1 VSDHPA
7 VAGIPWV
14 IGGNAFG
21 WTADRDTSF
30 AVLDA
35 FYEAGGQ
42 MIDTAE
48 GYSNWVPGHVGGE
61 SETIIGA
68 WLADRGVR
76 DEMRLHTKVGMGG
89 EPGCLSPDKV
99 AAAIEGSL
107 ERLQTDR
114 VDLYYAHRDDPQTP
128 LREVAE
134 GFAALVTAGRVR
146 ALGASNFSAERLAA
160 ALDAAEDL
168 VPYSVV
174 QPQYNLV
181 ERASFEGPLQD
192 LCAARGLIAFPYYG
206 LALGFLSGKYR
217 SAADADKSVRG
228 ARAVAYLESKRGR
241 DVLAALDAV
250 AGRNGVTPGDVAL
263 AWMLTRP
270 AVGAPIAGARTPE
283 QVRELA
289 RFAELQLD
297 DEDLARLEAASD

>member
-1 VSDHPA
+1 

-14 IGGNAFG
+14 LGGNAFG
-21 WTADRDTSF
+21 WTANRDESF

-35 FYEAGGQ
+35 FYEAGGR

-61 SETIIGA
+61 SETVIGD
-68 WLADRGVR
+68 WLAARGVR
-76 DEMRLHTKVGMGG
+76 DEMRLHTKVGMAGEAGG
-89 EPGCLSPDKV
+89 LTPDKV

-107 ERLQTDR
+107 ERLRTDR

-134 GFAALVTAGRVR
+134 GFAALVSAGKVR
-146 ALGASNFSAERLAA
+146 SLGASNFTAERLAA
-160 ALDAAEDL
+160 ALDAAEGL

-174 QPQYNLV
+174 QPMYNLV
-181 ERASFEGPLQD
+181 ERGAFEGPLQD
-192 LCAARGLIAFPYYG
+192 LCAARGVIAFPYYG

-217 SAADADKSVRG
+217 SGADADKSVRG
-228 ARAVAYLESKRGR
+228 ARAVAYLESERGKN
-241 DVLAALDAV
+241 VLAALDTV
-250 AGRNGVTPGDVAL
+250 AGRHGVAPGDVAL
-263 AWMLTRP
+263 AWMLTRA
-270 AVGAPIAGARTPE
+270 AVGAPIAGARTAD

-289 RFAELQLD
+289 RFAELRLTPD
-297 DEDLARLEAASD
+297 DLGLLEAASG